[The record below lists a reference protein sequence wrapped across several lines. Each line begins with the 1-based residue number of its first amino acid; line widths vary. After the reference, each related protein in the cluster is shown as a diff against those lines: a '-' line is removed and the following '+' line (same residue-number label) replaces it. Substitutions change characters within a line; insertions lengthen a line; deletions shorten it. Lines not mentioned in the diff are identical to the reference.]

1 MPGDA
6 TSAADDI
13 RPRVFAGFPVSS
25 WAFALR
31 VLLAMLLALY
41 VSFWLELES
50 PSSAAVTVAI
60 LALPTRAQG
69 MEKAGYRLLATA
81 IGVIASIAIA
91 GTFSQTGALLPA
103 VLGIWVGLC
112 VYVAGMLDG
121 NRAYA
126 AALSCIT
133 VALIA
138 IQQIDSPLQVFP
150 TGSPGRRHRHRRP
163 RGRSGQRGARRAGL
177 SSGSG
182 EPPRNTASPGHG
194 VRATRRPR

>member
-1 MPGDA
+1 LPGDA

-81 IGVIASIAIA
+81 IGVIASIAA
-91 GTFSQTGALLPA
+91 
-103 VLGIWVGLC
+103 
-112 VYVAGMLDG
+112 
-121 NRAYA
+121 
-126 AALSCIT
+126 IT
-133 VALIA
+133 
-138 IQQIDSPLQVFP
+138 P
-150 TGSPGRRHRHRRP
+150 RHRRN
-163 RGRSGQRGARRAGL
+163 SVTLIKTSA
-177 SSGSG
+177 
-182 EPPRNTASPGHG
+182 
-194 VRATRRPR
+194 ATRKRSRLTRKRFD